1 MTTMLERIANFFKT
15 TDRVDTDKIKFIN
28 NYLQAHQTRF
38 VQMIQSTV
46 TAERYYK
53 NENDIKTF
61 DRFRDVNS
69 LREGSAKNPLRNADN
84 RISHNWHGLLLN
96 QKASYIGN
104 VPPKFDAGSSER
116 NNHIKEVLG
125 TKYKKVFTDLVINA
139 GNSGVGWLHYWKED
153 GNLKYMSVNPK
164 ECFPVFSNKGDG
176 DLDGFI
182 RRYPITTPEGT
193 EGVCYE
199 YWDRHEVRVYIEKE
213 KQLTPFNQFTVADTH
228 NPDLKENVNFYVHEF
243 QGSVPFIGF
252 SNNKER
258 INDLKNIKG
267 LVDVYDKVYSGYVN
281 DLDDIQQMIFI
292 LTNYGGQNKEEF
304 IKDLMYYK
312 VVKVDQD
319 EDSDPS
325 GLDTMSIDIPV
336 EARNELLKITQEQ
349 IFVLG
354 QGVNPNRENMNGN
367 SGIALKYL
375 YSLLDLKCNMLE
387 AEFMSALDEFIKVI
401 LKDKYPEEDIE
412 KLTIEQTWI
421 RSAISDELEQAEIIS
436 RVAVV
441 SSDEAIAKNNPLVGE
456 NWEHE
461 LELRRQ
467 QKIDELNMADMYNAS
482 SSEEARGGSISNIY
496 RKQVGVNNQLRGRD
510 KQAVNQKKG
519 IDPEGDDRHGQT

>member
-1 MTTMLERIANFFKT
+1 MEVMPTMMERIAQLFHAT
-15 TDRVDTDKIKFIN
+15 GQEDVTKIQFIN
-28 NYLQAHQTRF
+28 NYMQAHQTRF
-38 VQMIQSTV
+38 AKGIKDTII
-46 TAERYYK
+46 AERYYR

-61 DRFRDVNS
+61 DRFKDVNR
-69 LREGSAKNPLRNADN
+69 LRTGASKNPLRNADN

-104 VPPKFDAGSSER
+104 VPPKFDAGDSAK
-116 NNHIKEVLG
+116 NKFIKNTLG
-125 TKYKKVFTDLVINA
+125 TKYKKVFTDLVVNA
-139 GNSGVGWLHYWKED
+139 GNGGVGWLHYWKED
-153 GNLKYMSVNPK
+153 GVLKYMSINPK

-182 RRYPITTPEGT
+182 RRYPVTTPQGN

-199 YWDRHEVRVYIEKE
+199 YWDDHEVRMYLEKD
-213 KQLTPFNQFTVADTH
+213 KQLTPFYQFTVVDTH
-228 NPDLKENVNFYVHEF
+228 NPKLQESVNFHVHDF
-243 QGSVPFIGF
+243 QGKIPFIGF

-267 LVDVYDKVYSGYVN
+267 LIDVYDKVYSGYVN

-312 VVKVDQD
+312 VVKIDQD

-325 GLDTMSIDIPV
+325 GLETMSIDIPV

-349 IFVLG
+349 IFIHG

-387 AEFMSALDEFIKVI
+387 AEFMNALDEFIRVM
-401 LKDKYPEEDIE
+401 LEDKYPGLNLDE
-412 KLTIEQTWI
+412 LVIEQTWI
-421 RSAISDELEQAEIIS
+421 RSAISDELEQAEVIS

-456 NWEHE
+456 DWEHE
-461 LELRRQ
+461 ISLRKQ
-467 QKIDELNMADMYNAS
+467 QKMDELNMADMYSNPQA
-482 SSEEARGGSISNIY
+482 EKGGGLPNTY
-496 RKQVGVNNQLRGRD
+496 RQQVGVNNQLRGRD
-510 KQAVNQKKG
+510 KQAVNQKAG
-519 IDPEGDDRHGQT
+519 VDPEGDG